1 MNDEVFFQVRYTVT
15 VGERD
20 DLLRDLAQLRM
31 AESSRAEQGCLQYEY
46 LLPVDAPDQV
56 LLLERWSSS
65 EAQQAHTGTA
75 HFAKLADVKQRYG
88 LSTKVVRLSMDE
100 PAYFDMHCHLGFCED
115 AVQAARALAA
125 AGVGAFS
132 NTVTP
137 VEFAEQRVALAGAGN
152 VRTGAGLHPWW
163 VGGYDVA
170 ANWDRLY
177 GLVAR
182 TRFVGEVG
190 LDFSSAHIATRKA
203 QVDALAC
210 VAHACARTGDKV
222 LSVHAVRAVDQVLD
236 VLEGASVF
244 GGMVGNACII
254 HWFSGTSD
262 QLTRARRVGCYFSV
276 NPRMLQS
283 KRGRAYARAIPVDR
297 LLLETDEPASAG
309 APWSAA
315 RVRKLLE
322 ETLAQLAALRG
333 DDPAELRERIA
344 QTSRTLLQQ

>member
-1 MNDEVFFQVRYTVT
+1 M
-15 VGERD
+15 
-20 DLLRDLAQLRM
+20 
-31 AESSRAEQGCLQYEY
+31 
-46 LLPVDAPDQV
+46 
-56 LLLERWSSS
+56 
-65 EAQQAHTGTA
+65 
-75 HFAKLADVKQRYG
+75 
-88 LSTKVVRLSMDE
+88 SMDE

-137 VEFAEQRVALAGAGN
+137 AEFAEQRVALAGAGN

-163 VGGYDVA
+163 VGEYDVA

-190 LDFSSAHIATRKA
+190 LDFSPRHADTRK
-203 QVDALAC
+203 
-210 VAHACARTGDKV
+210 ARTGDKV
-222 LSVHAVRAVDQVLD
+222 LSVHAVHAVDDVLD
-236 VLEGASVF
+236 VLERASALGA
-244 GGMVGNACII
+244 MVGNACII

-262 QLTRARRVGCYFSV
+262 QLTRARRAGCYFSV

-283 KRGRAYARAIPVDR
+283 KRGRAYAQAIPADR

-309 APWSAA
+309 ASWSAI

-322 ETLAQLAALRG
+322 ETLAQLVALRD
-333 DDPAELRERIA
+333 DDPAELRDRIA